1 MGIYRQGIREIPPVQ
16 VVEEMVTSAEESLCR
31 QGYAPYYLYRQQYMA
46 AEFANIG
53 YAKDGA
59 VSRYN
64 IEMMEERQTVLG
76 VGPGSATKFIVP
88 HRKMEKM
95 YMPKDI
101 GQYTEALTERMK
113 RRRLLCT
120 SVYEGVN

>member
-1 MGIYRQGIREIPPVQ
+1 M
-16 VVEEMVTSAEESLCR
+16 
-31 QGYAPYYLYRQQYMA
+31 
-46 AEFANIG
+46 
-53 YAKDGA
+53 
-59 VSRYN
+59 
-64 IEMMEERQTVLG
+64 
-76 VGPGSATKFIVP
+76 
-88 HRKMEKM
+88 KMEKM